1 MADRFYNP
9 GDRAREKQA
18 ARDRDEQQI
27 ASGERSAAQVQQDN
41 TLFAFPGARVKFRS
55 KR

>member
-1 MADRFYNP
+1 MNIRFYDP
-9 GDRAREKQA
+9 VERAREKQA

-41 TLFAFPGARVKFRS
+41 SLFAFPGARVKFR

>member
-1 MADRFYNP
+1 MDVRIYNP
-9 GDRAREKQA
+9 ADRAREKQA

-27 ASGERSAAQVQQDN
+27 ASGERSAAEVQRDN
-41 TLFAFPGARVKFRS
+41 SLFAFPGARVKFR